1 MGIQLYTR
9 GYTVVYTRVHSPLL
23 GSRDTLGMST
33 PRTQILLPCV
43 CMLLGYLA
51 PSSIVIPC
59 VGSNTI
65 GLESPIGAASCLAS
79 HKKEKRK
86 RDPNDRE
93 PHRES
98 LMDIPHKGERL
109 KTPREQGGGMDRSL
123 SHALIP
129 KTKHPKIPLHNQL
142 YIKHPERAKVD
153 IPRALRRTR
162 YERCHHLCK
171 VIGAFIICSIKPS
184 RYVHFS
190 PLRMPDIDCI

>member
-1 MGIQLYTR
+1 M
-9 GYTVVYTRVHSPLL
+9 
-23 GSRDTLGMST
+23 
-33 PRTQILLPCV
+33 
-43 CMLLGYLA
+43 
-51 PSSIVIPC
+51 VISC
-59 VGSNTI
+59 GDSDTI

-79 HKKEKRK
+79 HEKEKKK

-123 SHALIP
+123 SHALTP
-129 KTKHPKIPLHNQL
+129 KTKHPKITLHNQL
-142 YIKHPERAKVD
+142 YIKHPERAKVN

-184 RYVHFS
+184 RYVHFC
-190 PLRMPDIDCI
+190 PLEIPYIDCI